1 MIRYPIVLEEE
12 SPYLLV
18 SFPDFPEN
26 HTFGDDLED
35 ALAMASDCL
44 GETIANLLRHGEA
57 IPFPS
62 QGEIYADV
70 PVDMA
75 VKLLL
80 HYEMRT
86 QGIDREELA
95 RRLEWPIAQ
104 VDEALHIVSIP
115 ITDEMLDEDNPNSIF
130 HYPPPDRR
138 SVAGATATHL
148 PAATDAD
155 GSAPAHK
162 AKRKAAPA
170 PSGGGR

>member
-1 MIRYPIVLEEE
+1 M
-12 SPYLLV
+12 
-18 SFPDFPEN
+18 SFPDFPES
-26 HTFGDDLED
+26 HTFGDNLED
-35 ALAMASDCL
+35 AISMASDCL
-44 GETIANLLRHGEA
+44 GDAISFLLHRGEA
-57 IPFPS
+57 VPFPS

-95 RRLEWPIAQ
+95 RRLEWPPAQ
-104 VDEALHIVSIP
+104 LEEVLRNERIEL
-115 ITDEMLDEDNPNSIF
+115 TDEMLEEMLDENNPDGFSNR
-130 HYPPPDRR
+130 PPPDRR
-138 SVAGATATHL
+138 SVAGATATRL

-170 PSGGGR
+170 PSGGRR